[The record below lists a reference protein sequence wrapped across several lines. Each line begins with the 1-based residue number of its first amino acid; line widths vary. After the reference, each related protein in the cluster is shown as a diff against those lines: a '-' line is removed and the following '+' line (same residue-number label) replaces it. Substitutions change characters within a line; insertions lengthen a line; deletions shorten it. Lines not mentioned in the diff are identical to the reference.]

1 MKINTFFKIL
11 TILAAASVISAKSL
25 QNSTHNFNL
34 FDTSII
40 KNNST
45 VPNAP
50 NAPNVPIAPNVSNE
64 TSSESVAYA
73 LGSNGGYTL
82 KNDLNYKTPKMV
94 EKLVPSPVYDR
105 DPGAKAVADEVPSI
119 THYYD
124 GRNKLNTIKVTCKIY
139 VNKVDCLHKD
149 GCGWCGATSGCV
161 SGNQMG
167 PMEACAASTYIF
179 TTGAVHQDERVIREN
194 IGGLTMTVVSK

>member
-25 QNSTHNFNL
+25 QNSTQQFNL

-40 KNNST
+40 INNST
-45 VPNAP
+45 VPN
-50 NAPNVPIAPNVSNE
+50 VLNVSTVSNG

-94 EKLVPSPVYDR
+94 EKLVPSPVYEQ

-149 GCGWCGATSGCV
+149 GCGWCGATSGCIP
-161 SGNQMG
+161 GNQMG

>member
-11 TILAAASVISAKSL
+11 TILAAASGISAKSL

-45 VPNAP
+45 ISNVS
-50 NAPNVPIAPNVSNE
+50 NVPTLSNE

-94 EKLVPSPVYDR
+94 EKLVPSPVYEQ

-161 SGNQMG
+161 QGNQMG